1 MPGCGVSLLE
11 VGGDLA
17 AIRGEL
23 SRPLAVVIGKAA
35 GLGVDGALAKPL
47 EQQSV
52 SELIGDCITVQL
64 PKRVLIV
71 DDSAA
76 VRSVIQ
82 KVLKSSRFRITADE
96 ADGHA
101 AAVSQVRRHAFDVV
115 ILDCHMSGKDGFET
129 LAELRK
135 IRPDAKI
142 LMTTERQDPTLA
154 DQARREGAAEFLTKP
169 FFSRDIDT
177 AFSRVFRLGHLRWN

>member
-1 MPGCGVSLLE
+1 MQAARKTQTAAMARTLRRPSSKSIPGPKQGSC
-11 VGGDLA
+11 
-17 AIRGEL
+17 R
-23 SRPLAVVIGKAA
+23 
-35 GLGVDGALAKPL
+35 
-47 EQQSV
+47 SV
-52 SELIGDCITVQL
+52 L
-64 PKRVLIV
+64 
-71 DDSAA
+71 DSAA